1 MDAEPFARSSALS
14 LALASRAGIFPA
26 GCVIHLGPG
35 IVEQI
40 ANPGLPHNVQTPD
53 CLHKIGGAQLF
64 MAPSWTP
71 DQKGVKVQIVEVF
84 ALQLAT
90 GYEKDQ
96 AGRLLLQS
104 DASVSAGRSWSLAKA
119 CQLVR
124 NDANPNRWV
133 VLHRHKKAWGLFWA
147 GGGLDQCRD
156 ELSKQLGAEVN
167 STAIVPATPEAL
179 LKLVLSM
186 EEPEESSA
194 LQPSIT
200 KPKRKPKSIAAQTSF
215 PWRTV
220 AITSVAW
227 LVVLT
232 GISSYAVFQLQQQSA
247 LIKQL
252 VKEKL

>member
-1 MDAEPFARSSALS
+1 
-14 LALASRAGIFPA
+14 
-26 GCVIHLGPG
+26 
-35 IVEQI
+35 
-40 ANPGLPHNVQTPD
+40 
-53 CLHKIGGAQLF
+53 
-64 MAPSWTP
+64 MAPAWTP
-71 DQKGVKVQIVEVF
+71 DQKGVKVQIVDVF
-84 ALQLAT
+84 ALKLAT
-90 GYEKDQ
+90 GYEKDP

-104 DASVSAGRSWSLAKA
+104 EESVSAGRTWSLAKA

-147 GGGLDQCRD
+147 GGGLDLCRV
-156 ELSKQLGAEVN
+156 ELSKLLGSEAT
-167 STAIVPATPEAL
+167 SSAIVPATPEAL

-186 EEPEESSA
+186 EEPEESSV

-200 KPKRKPKSIAAQTSF
+200 KLKRKPKSIAAQTSF

-232 GISSYAVFQLQQQSA
+232 GISSYAVFQIQQQSE

-252 VKEKL
+252 IEEKR